1 MTLKAIKRW
10 RWGLAMAG
18 LLFLGLGYSLWP
30 AAVEADL
37 GRVTR
42 GPMAVGVT
50 DDGVTRAQELY
61 TVSAPVTGYVRRLEM
76 NVGDQVA
83 KGDLVAQMTG
93 RPSAPLDRRSRAVL
107 QDTLDAA
114 RATLRGA
121 EASLSQA
128 KRDLQ
133 RSESLAKAGF
143 VARAQLDALRTRVLT
158 GEAALQQSRAEAA
171 RIEALLAAPGAPA
184 IDRPV
189 EVRTPANGSILSV
202 LTESEGVIA
211 EGTPLMTIGDPG
223 KIEIVVDLLS
233 RDAVRVRQGDR
244 VAINQWG
251 GSGTLAARV
260 TRVEPFGR
268 LKVSALG
275 IEEQRVNII
284 IRLEPSASVAAS
296 RLGHGYQVE
305 ATVILWSRDDALRV
319 PIGALVRG
327 RSGGWTAFAVRE
339 GRAREIPVRI
349 GQVNDTYGE
358 VIAGLDEGEQII
370 VNPGTQV
377 TAGVRIRSR

>member
-1 MTLKAIKRW
+1 
-10 RWGLAMAG
+10 
-18 LLFLGLGYSLWP
+18 
-30 AAVEADL
+30 
-37 GRVTR
+37 
-42 GPMAVGVT
+42 
-50 DDGVTRAQELY
+50 
-61 TVSAPVTGYVRRLEM
+61 
-76 NVGDQVA
+76 
-83 KGDLVAQMTG
+83 
-93 RPSAPLDRRSRAVL
+93 
-107 QDTLDAA
+107 
-114 RATLRGA
+114 
-121 EASLSQA
+121 
-128 KRDLQ
+128 
-133 RSESLAKAGF
+133 
-143 VARAQLDALRTRVLT
+143 
-158 GEAALQQSRAEAA
+158 
-171 RIEALLAAPGAPA
+171 
-184 IDRPV
+184 
-189 EVRTPANGSILSV
+189 
-202 LTESEGVIA
+202 
-211 EGTPLMTIGDPG
+211 MTIGDPG

>member
-10 RWGLAMAG
+10 RWGLAIAG

-61 TVSAPVTGYVRRLEM
+61 TVSAPVTGYVRRLET

-114 RATLRGA
+114 RAQLRGA

-128 KRDLQ
+128 RRDLQ

-189 EVRTPANGSILSV
+189 EVRTPANGSVLSV

-327 RSGGWTAFAVRE
+327 RIGGWTAFAVRE

>member
-1 MTLKAIKRW
+1 M
-10 RWGLAMAG
+10 
-18 LLFLGLGYSLWP
+18 
-30 AAVEADL
+30 
-37 GRVTR
+37 
-42 GPMAVGVT
+42 T

-61 TVSAPVTGYVRRLEM
+61 TVSAPVTGYVRRLET

-114 RATLRGA
+114 RAQLRGA

-128 KRDLQ
+128 RRDLQ

-189 EVRTPANGSILSV
+189 EVRTPANGSVLSV